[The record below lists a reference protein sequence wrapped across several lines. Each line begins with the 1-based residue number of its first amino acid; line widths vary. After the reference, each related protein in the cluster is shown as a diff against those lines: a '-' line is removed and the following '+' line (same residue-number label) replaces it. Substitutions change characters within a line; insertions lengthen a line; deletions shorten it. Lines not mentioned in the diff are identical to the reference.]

1 MKRPASNGDGLMVCP
16 RCVASVLEER
26 RRDGVEV
33 DVCPKCQGVWLDHG
47 EMAKLLAAEV
57 AERREREL
65 VRDRSR
71 DWEPGPSRSDDRGRG
86 DDRYREPARYRE
98 PERYR
103 DGDNDRDPP
112 RRRKGGFFDV
122 LGDIF
127 D

>member
-1 MKRPASNGDGLMVCP
+1 MKRPASGGDGLMVCP
-16 RCVASVLEER
+16 RCVASVLEQR
-26 RRDGVEV
+26 RREDVEV

-71 DWEPGPSRSDDRGRG
+71 DWEPGRASSDDRGRG
-86 DDRYREPARYRE
+86 ADRDRYRE
-98 PERYR
+98 PERHR
-103 DGDNDRDPP
+103 DGESDRDPP

>member
-1 MKRPASNGDGLMVCP
+1 MKRPASKGDGLMVCP

-26 RRDGVEV
+26 HRDGVEV

-47 EMAKLLAAEV
+47 EMAKLLAAEL

-65 VRDRSR
+65 VRDRTR
-71 DWEPGPSRSDDRGRG
+71 DWDPGRSRG
-86 DDRYREPARYRE
+86 DDRDSDRDRDRD
-98 PERYR
+98 RYR
-103 DGDNDRDPP
+103 DRDRDPP
-112 RRRKGGFFDV
+112 SRRKGGFLDV